1 MKPRKSKNT
10 YAVYIGIPSLG
21 RIAVLPSMKQARKVG
36 TYYAERGIHFRIL
49 RCQRKEVIA
58 P

>member
-1 MKPRKSKNT
+1 MKPRKSRNT

-36 TYYAERGIHFRIL
+36 NYYAERGIPFRIVP
-49 RCQRKEVIA
+49 RQRKEVIV